1 MNSLTKENCIQL
13 LTKLRDVYQ
22 GQLDTSV
29 IVEINEVIAALEMED
44 VNNLNPDFSL
54 GERVLG
60 TIATILK
67 IVSNISELMQ

>member
-29 IVEINEVIAALEMED
+29 IVEIDEVIAALKMED
-44 VNNLNPDFSL
+44 ACCPNPNVAL

-60 TIATILK
+60 TIATILR
-67 IVSNISELMQ
+67 IVSNITELMQ